1 MKREGFDLAAYRAV
15 IDQLDG
21 ADLRETD
28 TLVMGDAET
37 RLRKGEGVIA
47 PLPFEAGEATL
58 LGLRSDTT
66 EEGFERQ
73 INAYR
78 HILQHLG
85 MHAIKGGS
93 LLFQGRKSRLLLVEC
108 QALASLFVDFLAL
121 FQQVVIQPTA
131 LFEGLVELV
140 KVLLGGVDAIAKHFT
155 HAYILA
161 LNTRAV
167 KGKSA
172 QAQKKERA

>member
-1 MKREGFDLAAYRAV
+1 MNRKGFDLAAYRAV

-93 LLFQGRKSRLLLVEC
+93 LLFQGRKSRLLLISRCTLLSGGYNFCEDIC
-108 QALASLFVDFLAL
+108 LKSLPLWCRS
-121 FQQVVIQPTA
+121 ICC
-131 LFEGLVELV
+131 
-140 KVLLGGVDAIAKHFT
+140 
-155 HAYILA
+155 
-161 LNTRAV
+161 RW
-167 KGKSA
+167 
-172 QAQKKERA
+172 